1 MIVQHDLTKD
11 GKLKI
16 LQDTTK
22 NSYTFDSILLANFV
36 SLNKKSKLAVDLCSG
51 NAPIAMLLTRRNSRH
66 KLQIKAIEIQTEIA
80 KLGAKSIELNQL
92 DNVQMINRDLIDIS
106 SEIGKNMYNL
116 VTCNPPYFK
125 VNDVSNI
132 NESES
137 VAIARH
143 EILVNLEQIIDES
156 RKLLDNNGVLA
167 MVFRPERLD
176 ELIIL
181 LEKYKFKLKRIQ
193 FVYPKL
199 GENCNTILIEAK
211 RGQNK
216 GQVII
221 EQPLFVYNAD
231 GSHTKEALEIINM

>member
-1 MIVQHDLTKD
+1 MIVEHDLTKD
-11 GKLKI
+11 GALKI

-22 NSYTFDSILLANFV
+22 NSYTFDSVLLANFV
-36 SLNKKSKLAVDLCSG
+36 SLNKKSKLVVDLCSG
-51 NAPIAMLLTRRNSRH
+51 NAPIAMLLTRRKTKNP
-66 KLQIKAIEIQTEIA
+66 LQIKAVEIQSEIA
-80 KLGAKSIELNQL
+80 NLGAESIAINQL
-92 DNVQMINRDLIDIS
+92 NNVEMLNRDLINIS
-106 SEIGKNMYNL
+106 DEIGKNMYNV

-125 VNDVSNI
+125 VSDEGNI
-132 NESES
+132 NESRS

-143 EILVNLEQIIDES
+143 EILVNLEQIIVES

-167 MVFRPERLD
+167 MVFRPERID

-181 LEKYKFKLKRIQ
+181 LEKHKFKLKRIR
-193 FVYPKL
+193 FVYPKM

-221 EQPLFVYNAD
+221 EQPLYVYNQD
-231 GSHTKEALEIINM
+231 GTHTEEAKAIINI